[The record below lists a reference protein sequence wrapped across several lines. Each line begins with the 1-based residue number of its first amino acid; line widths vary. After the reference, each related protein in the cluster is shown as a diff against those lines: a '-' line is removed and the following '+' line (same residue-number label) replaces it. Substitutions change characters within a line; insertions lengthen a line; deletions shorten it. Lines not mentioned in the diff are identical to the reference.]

1 MTEQEVRQLRAEV
14 IARRNLPTIPPV
26 LARILQLCDGVD
38 ANTNDLIAVIE
49 RDQALTGKLLRLA
62 NSACFGQSRRVAT
75 IPRAVVLL
83 GFTTV
88 RNLTL
93 GVKVWDALGSGVAR
107 PRLEELWTH
116 SVACAVAAR
125 ELTVRLQAGDPDEAF
140 TAGLL
145 LDVGRLALAVRFRD
159 EYWKVVGGVAE
170 TEDMDAVEREAFGVG
185 HPEVGAWM
193 LDAWALPPG
202 IVEGVRLHHDEAR
215 RLAGPAI
222 LAVTDRLVA
231 CSDLASGEIGPR
243 ARELLEL
250 TSAQGLTREVW
261 EATLARL
268 GEDGTRTAS
277 GLRG

>member
-26 LARILQLCDGVD
+26 LARILQLCDGID

-185 HPEVGAWM
+185 
-193 LDAWALPPG
+193 LPPG